1 MTVENNVVLYVF
13 SDEYKEAKGIY
24 EDMEISDFF
33 NYYIESVIESVE
45 KHYTIYERIEYHY
58 ENIGLLMEFYKKHR
72 IESDLEI
79 VRFLEIYNEIAP
91 DKLFYEKIEVD
102 EEHQQVVTDFIF
114 EYGITKY
121 KKHKDEDLLPKVE
134 VIWKRPNKDSL
145 LLKEYQKDVEKIVEY
160 ILIQEIDRI
169 YKDYCAEQL
178 LLFEKYYYLN
188 DLLICANK
196 IEDFRYEKID
206 VLTDLQKIYN
216 EEFEFTESEIIVN
229 LSSIA

>member
-1 MTVENNVVLYVF
+1 
-13 SDEYKEAKGIY
+13 
-24 EDMEISDFF
+24 
-33 NYYIESVIESVE
+33 
-45 KHYTIYERIEYHY
+45 RIEN
-58 ENIGLLMEFYKKHR
+58 E
-72 IESDLEI
+72 LEI

-178 LLFEKYYYLN
+178 LFEKYYYLN

>member
-79 VRFLEIYNEIAP
+79 DRFLEIYNEIAP
-91 DKLFYEKIEVD
+91 DKLFYERIEVD
-102 EEHQQVVTDFIF
+102 EDNQQVVTDFIF
-114 EYGITKY
+114 EYGIAKY

-134 VIWKRPNKDSL
+134 VIWDRPNKDSL
-145 LLKEYQKDVEKIVEY
+145 ILNEYQKDVEKIVEY
-160 ILIQEIDRI
+160 ILIQEIDRV

-178 LLFEKYYYLN
+178 LFEKDYYLK
-188 DLLICANK
+188 DLLTCANK
-196 IEDFRYEKID
+196 INDFRYEQLEA
-206 VLTDLQKIYN
+206 LTDLQKIYN
-216 EEFEFTESEIIVN
+216 EEFEFTENEIIVN
-229 LSSIA
+229 LSSIG